1 MKITKRQLKRIIREE
16 YRKINEV
23 KRSVGEITFSGKYFD
38 IQYGARGIGVAKDI
52 YVIIHRASG
61 KVIPTSMYK
70 TSAREVKS
78 LLKLI
83 ERSVGPAL
91 ANPELETDFDTLHK
105 IYGILKDWPHKQV
118 GR

>member
-16 YRKINEV
+16 YTKINEI

-38 IQYGARGIGVAKDI
+38 IKYGAKGRGIAKDI
-52 YVIIHRASG
+52 YVLVHRASG
-61 KVIPTSMYK
+61 KVIPTSMYA
-70 TSAREVKS
+70 TNAREVKQ

-83 ERSVGPAL
+83 ERSIGPAL
-91 ANPELETDFDTLHK
+91 GNPDLESDFDTLHAL
-105 IYGILKDWPHKQV
+105 YGILKDWPHKQV